1 MFEASQLVFYYAVS
15 PVHMGAGSAIGA
27 IDSPIQREVHTQ
39 HPMFAGSG
47 LKGALRHHFNRAWP
61 RAEGDDRKANS
72 LINRIFGPDTSA
84 SDFAGA
90 LSLSDAQLV
99 ALPVR
104 SLKGGFAYVTSPL
117 ALARLHRL
125 ATQAGIAVDWSVPTV
140 SQNKALSASVSL
152 LLDKTKQQINSEA
165 FEFPAE
171 LDEKLKAIAQWI
183 ATHALGGSG
192 NSFFADKFKADLVLL
207 NDTDF
212 AHFVRHA
219 MVVEPHVR
227 IDDESGTADDGGLF
241 YVENLPPETLMV
253 GLAQASIERFKK
265 GQPHRRFKCPAQC
278 TGGAG
283 ARCLPVPG
291 RRLPGI
297 GGKLLQIG
305 GDATTGRGLVMVQAA
320 QAEGTAMTQT
330 LDQKRAALA
339 WQYATASMAQHGK
352 EYKGLAKGAPALI
365 MNSGLMPTLGVLPT
379 AKGTPQQQLLD
390 DLIRGLSQRLDGQEL
405 KAGQGGLRFPK
416 FMEMLQR
423 GESRDYLRYTDEALE
438 LLKWIRQFVDAVEST
453 ETIDMS
459 STPAHRGTAQLH
471 CICKT
476 MQL

>member
-27 IDSPIQREVHTQ
+27 IDSPIQREVHTK

-61 RAEGDDRKANS
+61 RAEGDSSKPNS

-84 SDFAGA
+84 SDFSGA

-125 ATQAGIAVDWSVPTV
+125 AIQADMAVDWSVPAV
-140 SQNKALSASVSL
+140 AADKALAASANL
-152 LLDKTKQQINSEA
+152 LLDKADKSKQLLLEA

-171 LDEKLKAIAQWI
+171 VDDKLKTIAQWI
-183 ATHALGGSG
+183 ATHALGGDG
-192 NSFFADKFKADLVLL
+192 NSFFAGKFKADLVLL
-207 NDTDF
+207 HDTDF
-212 AHFVRHA
+212 SHFARHA

-227 IDDESGTADDGGLF
+227 IDDHSGTASVGGLF

-265 GQPHRRFKCPAQC
+265 NSRTADSAALINAPEVLAHVF
-278 TGGAG
+278 GGG
-283 ARCLPVPG
+283 G
-291 RRLPGI
+291 TSIPGI

-305 GDATTGRGLVMVQAA
+305 GDATTGRGLVLVQAA
-320 QAEGTAMTQT
+320 
-330 LDQKRAALA
+330 
-339 WQYATASMAQHGK
+339 GK
-352 EYKGLAKGAPALI
+352 
-365 MNSGLMPTLGVLPT
+365 N
-379 AKGTPQQQLLD
+379 
-390 DLIRGLSQRLDGQEL
+390 
-405 KAGQGGLRFPK
+405 
-416 FMEMLQR
+416 
-423 GESRDYLRYTDEALE
+423 
-438 LLKWIRQFVDAVEST
+438 
-453 ETIDMS
+453 
-459 STPAHRGTAQLH
+459 
-471 CICKT
+471 
-476 MQL
+476 

>member
-61 RAEGDDRKANS
+61 QT
-72 LINRIFGPDTSA
+72 LINRIFGPDTGA

-104 SLKGGFAYVTSPL
+104 SLKGGYAYVTSPL

-125 ATQAGIAVDWSVPTV
+125 ATQARMAPNWLVPSVEE
-140 SQNKALSASVSL
+140 SKAQVASANL
-152 LLDKTKQQINSEA
+152 LQGKQLVLEA

-171 LDEKLKAIAQWI
+171 VNDTLKTIAQWI
-183 ATHALGGSG
+183 AAQALPGTG
-192 NSFFADKFKADLVLL
+192 NTFFAEKFKVDLVLL

-212 AHFVRHA
+212 SYFARHA

-227 IDDESGTADDGGLF
+227 IDDASGTASDGGLF

-265 GQPHRRFKCPAQC
+265 GSRNGESSALLNAPEVLAHVFSGQGDA
-278 TGGAG
+278 
-283 ARCLPVPG
+283 
-291 RRLPGI
+291 LPGI

-305 GDATTGRGLVMVQAA
+305 GDATTGRGLVLVQPA
-320 QAEGTAMTQT
+320 Q
-330 LDQKRAALA
+330 
-339 WQYATASMAQHGK
+339 
-352 EYKGLAKGAPALI
+352 
-365 MNSGLMPTLGVLPT
+365 N
-379 AKGTPQQQLLD
+379 
-390 DLIRGLSQRLDGQEL
+390 
-405 KAGQGGLRFPK
+405 
-416 FMEMLQR
+416 
-423 GESRDYLRYTDEALE
+423 
-438 LLKWIRQFVDAVEST
+438 
-453 ETIDMS
+453 
-459 STPAHRGTAQLH
+459 
-471 CICKT
+471 
-476 MQL
+476 

>member
-61 RAEGDDRKANS
+61 QT
-72 LINRIFGPDTSA
+72 LINRIFGPDSNA

-125 ATQAGIAVDWSVPTV
+125 ASQAGMVPSWVVPTV
-140 SQNKALSASVSL
+140 AENKAQTGSANL
-152 LLDKTKQQINSEA
+152 LQGKQLILEA
-165 FEFPAE
+165 FEFAAE
-171 LDEKLKAIAQWI
+171 VDDKLTDISQWI
-183 ATHALGGSG
+183 ATHALSGSG
-192 NSFFADKFKADLVLL
+192 NSFFADKFKSDLVLL
-207 NDTDF
+207 HDTDF
-212 AHFVRHA
+212 AHFARHA

-227 IDDESGTADDGGLF
+227 IDDDSGTASDGGLF

-265 GQPHRRFKCPAQC
+265 GSRSAESVALLNAPEVLAKVF
-278 TGGAG
+278 TGAG
-283 ARCLPVPG
+283 KTI
-291 RRLPGI
+291 PGI

-305 GDATTGRGLVMVQAA
+305 GDATTGRGLVLVQ
-320 QAEGTAMTQT
+320 
-330 LDQKRAALA
+330 
-339 WQYATASMAQHGK
+339 SS
-352 EYKGLAKGAPALI
+352 
-365 MNSGLMPTLGVLPT
+365 NS
-379 AKGTPQQQLLD
+379 
-390 DLIRGLSQRLDGQEL
+390 
-405 KAGQGGLRFPK
+405 
-416 FMEMLQR
+416 
-423 GESRDYLRYTDEALE
+423 
-438 LLKWIRQFVDAVEST
+438 
-453 ETIDMS
+453 
-459 STPAHRGTAQLH
+459 
-471 CICKT
+471 
-476 MQL
+476 

>member
-61 RAEGDDRKANS
+61 RLEGDSSKPHS
-72 LINRIFGPDTSA
+72 LINRVFGPDTGA

-125 ATQAGIAVDWSVPTV
+125 ATQAGLQPNWAVPAVAETQAHTS
-140 SQNKALSASVSL
+140 SAGL
-152 LLDKTKQQINSEA
+152 LGGKQLVLEA
-165 FEFPAE
+165 FEFAAE
-171 LDEKLKAIAQWI
+171 VSDPLKTIAQWL
-183 ATHALGGSG
+183 AAHALPGEA
-192 NSFFADKFKADLVLL
+192 NRYFADKLKTDLVLL

-212 AHFVRHA
+212 AHFARYA

-227 IDDESGTADDGGLF
+227 INDDTGTAEDGGLF

-265 GQPHRRFKCPAQC
+265 GSRHGDSPALLSAPDVLHHIFNGQ
-278 TGGAG
+278 GEHQ
-283 ARCLPVPG
+283 
-291 RRLPGI
+291 PGI
-297 GGKLLQIG
+297 ARKLLQIG
-305 GDATTGRGLVMVQAA
+305 GDASTGRGLVLV
-320 QAEGTAMTQT
+320 
-330 LDQKRAALA
+330 
-339 WQYATASMAQHGK
+339 HNV
-352 EYKGLAKGAPALI
+352 PA
-365 MNSGLMPTLGVLPT
+365 PT
-379 AKGTPQQQLLD
+379 AP
-390 DLIRGLSQRLDGQEL
+390 
-405 KAGQGGLRFPK
+405 
-416 FMEMLQR
+416 
-423 GESRDYLRYTDEALE
+423 
-438 LLKWIRQFVDAVEST
+438 
-453 ETIDMS
+453 
-459 STPAHRGTAQLH
+459 
-471 CICKT
+471 
-476 MQL
+476 